1 VKFEFPIT
9 VLVVLALVAHPSD
22 AEVRLDRLFPSG
34 AQRNS
39 TLEVE
44 FSGEFPEWPVNVWV
58 SRPGVEFSP
67 LSEAGDSR
75 RLLSRVSADAE
86 LGIYW
91 VRVFNASG
99 ASALRP
105 FIVGTAKETVEQ
117 EPNNSLSDSQRDP
130 YEATKN
136 KSIVFNGRL
145 AKSGDVDM
153 FSIQAEAGDYL
164 VADVDAR
171 DPLGSD
177 VDIVMQLVS
186 PDGFVV
192 AHNDDQQSLDP
203 RITFRVPKTG
213 RWHVRLF
220 GFPATPNST
229 IRFAGSDSY
238 VYRLFVTTGP
248 TLNYSLPLAVQS
260 EGETRLK
267 LFGWNLAESDREHVI
282 LPRSGSSET
291 VFAISDTS
299 QPLRIPVVPRPVV
312 VEPEAH
318 DETIPVDLPVTITG
332 RIETAGNRDCY
343 EIQLRAKESMIA
355 RLESRELGFPL
366 DGVLEIEDPE
376 GKSLKRVDDTNSTR
390 DVEVDFTAT
399 EDGVVRVCV
408 EDLHG
413 NGGDD
418 FVYRLTL
425 TPTTPSFK
433 TTTSEHQVIV
443 KAGASV
449 EIPVQITRQHNH
461 QDVIRLMADGLPAGI
476 QVDEATSEAD
486 KDSAKEVKLKLT
498 ASEDAAPYSGPIRL
512 VANDNK
518 QRSYVAIP
526 LSLASERQY
535 EIWLTV
541 TPPEKA
547 PEKDAE

>member
-1 VKFEFPIT
+1 M
-9 VLVVLALVAHPSD
+9 LVVLVLAARPGD
-22 AEVRLDRLFPSG
+22 AEVKLDHLFPSG
-34 AQRNS
+34 AQKNS

-44 FSGEFPEWPVNVWV
+44 FSGEFPEWPANVWV

-67 LSEAGDSR
+67 LTEPGDSR
-75 RLLSRVSADAE
+75 RLLTRVSADAE

-91 VRVFNASG
+91 VRVFNSSG

-117 EPNNSLSDSQRDP
+117 EPNNTLSDSQRDP
-130 YEATKN
+130 YETDKN

-145 AKSGDVDM
+145 ASNGDVDM

-203 RITFRVPKTG
+203 RITFRIPKTG

-220 GFPATPNST
+220 GFPATPNSS
-229 IRFAGSDSY
+229 IRFAGAASY
-238 VYRLFVTTGP
+238 IYRLFITTGP

-267 LFGWNLAESDREHVI
+267 LFGWNLAETEREHVV
-282 LPRSGSSET
+282 LPRSGSSAT
-291 VFAISDTS
+291 VFAIADTCRS
-299 QPLRIPVVPRPVV
+299 LRIPVVPRPVL
-312 VEPEAH
+312 VEPETQ
-318 DETIPVDLPVTITG
+318 DEAISVDLPVTITG

-343 EIQLRAKESMIA
+343 EIRLRAKESMIA

-366 DGVLEIEDPE
+366 DGVLEIEDPQ

-390 DVEVDFTAT
+390 DVEIDFTAT
-399 EDGVVRVCV
+399 DDGVVRICV

-425 TPTTPSFK
+425 TPTTPSFT
-433 TTTSEHQVIV
+433 TTTSEHQIVV

-461 QDVIRLMADGLPAGI
+461 QGVIRLMADGLPAGI

-486 KDSAKEVKLKLT
+486 KDSAKEIKLKLT
-498 ASEDAAPYSGPIRL
+498 ASEDATPYSGPIRL
-512 VANDNK
+512 VADDIK
-518 QRSYVAIP
+518 QRSYVGIP
-526 LSLASERQY
+526 LSLASEQQH
-535 EIWLTV
+535 ELWLTV
-541 TPPEKA
+541 TPL
-547 PEKDAE
+547 EKDAE